1 MSEVR
6 RQNRASRV
14 QLPHA
19 RSQLPACDEPF
30 GPESFDPELMTEG
43 LTAEG
48 PCRVETSSPS
58 RPAGFTLMEILI
70 AIAILAIVVTTALAS
85 FNAVF
90 STTEVLDD
98 SANLYE
104 MAHTCMKRIV
114 LDLTSLH
121 ISQRPLYKPPELDQP
136 PDPYR
141 LVATSEDAGGTGF
154 AQNLR
159 FTSRAHLPVERS
171 YRQGIAEIIYYL
183 QVTNDGDLQL
193 KRADNLYPYPAFE
206 KKGSDPVLCKYVKS
220 LSFKFFDKDGIE
232 YDVWDSDSDEFGYA
246 TPIAIAV
253 KLELANKAEAHTF
266 ETMVPLPLFRDR
278 AE

>member
-1 MSEVR
+1 MSEDR
-6 RQNRASRV
+6 RQNRTSRV
-14 QLPHA
+14 QPPHA
-19 RSQLPACDEPF
+19 RSKR
-30 GPESFDPELMTEG
+30 PE
-43 LTAEG
+43 A
-48 PCRVETSSPS
+48 RSPS
-58 RPAGFTLMEILI
+58 DAAGFTLMEILI

-114 LDLTSLH
+114 FDLTSIH
-121 ISQRPLYKPPELDQP
+121 IGQRPLYKPPEFDQP

-141 LVATSEDAGGTGF
+141 LVASTEETGGTGF

-159 FTSRAHLPVERS
+159 FTSRAHLPFEKSSRE
-171 YRQGIAEIIYYL
+171 GIVEIIYYL
-183 QVTNDGDLQL
+183 QATNNGYLEL
-193 KRADNLYPYPAFE
+193 RRADNPYPYPDFE

-220 LSFKFFDKDGIE
+220 LSFKFFDKDGLE
-232 YDVWDSDSDEFGYA
+232 FDVWDSDSDEFGYA
-246 TPIAIAV
+246 TPVAIAV
-253 KLELANKAEAHTF
+253 KLELLNKAETHTF
-266 ETMVPLPLFRDR
+266 ETMVSLPLIRQR